1 MAAST
6 SSPLQIIR
14 EELPRFL
21 DEPHAEEFKEVISSL
36 VPTTPQDVALSALF
50 GPARSLRA
58 AGAAF
63 LAAQP
68 TDAEGAG
75 ALAKLALRSGTD
87 LRKWLD
93 EAIEFARNRRLYDAG
108 EAERIERIAKELP
121 ITPRIYSPQAVAEKA
136 TFAEPNSLVGMTPR
150 QFEQV
155 AYPLDVDAVRPYI
168 EHYKDLI
175 RADEFVEPAPGLFT
189 PRGLE
194 AMREK
199 GFKGFSDIPFLRYR
213 QMHDDAPLLAQRVT
227 GHEGRH
233 RNKAIEELFGPD
245 EPSLAHMIPGYNQSP
260 LNRIT
265 SLYPEVEDP
274 ASLRYRQPIELD
286 RKLRFAKGGLA
297 RHIESLGFTPEDA
310 ADAVER
316 FEQEREY
323 FPHRGATNYE
333 SRPEMYMRHAP
344 DKIIPRREWPYGPEV
359 GGVHNAL
366 EGMVV
371 PSGSLRWLMPEVLA
385 HESQHKID
393 AGLPDYDV
401 MPQKR
406 QQAEMSVRD
415 RLMEM
420 LSPLRPGDY
429 PYGLTG
435 RDKLGEM
442 APELVAAEGYLPAG
456 QSLIHSELGKRIF
469 QSPEEKLWYMSRRYP
484 RMRDPEV
491 KGGYL
496 DAITSAAPR

>member
-1 MAAST
+1 MATST
-6 SSPLQIIR
+6 PSPLQIIR

-21 DEPHAEEFKEVISSL
+21 DEPHAAEFKEVISSL

-50 GPARSLRA
+50 GPARSLR
-58 AGAAF
+58 
-63 LAAQP
+63 
-68 TDAEGAG
+68 
-75 ALAKLALRSGTD
+75 
-87 LRKWLD
+87 
-93 EAIEFARNRRLYDAG
+93 
-108 EAERIERIAKELP
+108 
-121 ITPRIYSPQAVAEKA
+121 
-136 TFAEPNSLVGMTPR
+136 
-150 QFEQV
+150 
-155 AYPLDVDAVRPYI
+155 
-168 EHYKDLI
+168 
-175 RADEFVEPAPGLFT
+175 
-189 PRGLE
+189 
-194 AMREK
+194 
-199 GFKGFSDIPFLRYR
+199 
-213 QMHDDAPLLAQRVT
+213 
-227 GHEGRH
+227 
-233 RNKAIEELFGPD
+233 
-245 EPSLAHMIPGYNQSP
+245 
-260 LNRIT
+260 
-265 SLYPEVEDP
+265 
-274 ASLRYRQPIELD
+274 
-286 RKLRFAKGGLA
+286 
-297 RHIESLGFTPEDA
+297 A

-366 EGMVV
+366 EGIVV

-393 AGLPDYDV
+393 AGLPDDDV

-469 QSPEEKLWYMSRRYP
+469 QSPEEKLWYMLRRYP